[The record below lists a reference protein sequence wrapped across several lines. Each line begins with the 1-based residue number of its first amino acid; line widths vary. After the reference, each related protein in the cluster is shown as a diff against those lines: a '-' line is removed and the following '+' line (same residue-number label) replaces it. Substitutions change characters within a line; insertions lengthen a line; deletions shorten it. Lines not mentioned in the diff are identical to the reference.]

1 MRPEIP
7 NRHND
12 AKLIALDFIG
22 EMGDLLASF
31 GAAIAAAAAAENRD
45 ALELGLRH
53 ARGAL
58 IEAIAQ
64 FRALPNDGGAGNE

>member
-1 MRPEIP
+1 MKPSRE
-7 NRHND
+7 HD

-31 GAAIAAAAAAENRD
+31 GAAIAAAAAAENRE
-45 ALELGLRH
+45 ALELALRH

-58 IEAIAQ
+58 IEVIGQ
-64 FRALPNDGGAGNE
+64 FRKLSNDGGAHDR

>member
-1 MRPEIP
+1 MTPEIP
-7 NRHND
+7 NKHND

-31 GAAIAAAAAAENRD
+31 GAAIAAAAAAENRE

-53 ARGAL
+53 ARGAV
-58 IEAIAQ
+58 IEAIGQ
-64 FRALPNDGGAGNE
+64 FKTLPHDGGADD

>member
-1 MRPEIP
+1 MKPSPE
-7 NRHND
+7 ND
-12 AKLIALDFIG
+12 ARLLGLDFIC
-22 EMGDLLASF
+22 ECGDLLASF
-31 GAAIAAAAAAENRD
+31 GAAIAAAAAAENRE

-64 FRALPNDGGAGNE
+64 FRALPDDGGANE